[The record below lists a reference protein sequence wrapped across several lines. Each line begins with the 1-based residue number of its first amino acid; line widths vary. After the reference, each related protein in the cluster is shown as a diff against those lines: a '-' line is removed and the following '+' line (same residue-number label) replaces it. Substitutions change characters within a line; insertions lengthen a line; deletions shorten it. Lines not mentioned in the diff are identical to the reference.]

1 MVPAASTTARDD
13 LLLLDLDGTVIDIA
27 PLPGAVVVDEALKS
41 ALQELLAR
49 DPLGLVIV
57 TGRAMSDADHLLS
70 PLRLPAIASHGAEVR
85 VAGTAAT
92 GTGALSVRYLKPL
105 IEALMTPFVPQGAVL
120 EWKPYSAAIH
130 VRTTPELTGPVRD
143 ALQSFVERHRSYR
156 VQPGRHVFEV
166 LPAGVSKAAAVARLM
181 QHLPYAGRRPIY
193 IGDDSAD
200 HDAMR
205 EVERAGGTALQV
217 AGEYF
222 APDAAHFASAADV
235 RAWLVAR
242 AREWT
247 SGTVADCSRCISE

>member
-1 MVPAASTTARDD
+1 MGPFPSPMERDD

-27 PLPGAVVVDEALKS
+27 PLPGAVVVDGALKS
-41 ALQELLAR
+41 ALHELLTR

-57 TGRAMSDADHLLS
+57 TGRALSDADHLLA

-85 VAGTAAT
+85 VTGTAAA

-105 IEALMTPFVPQGAVL
+105 IEAVMMPFVPQGAVL
-120 EWKPYSAAIH
+120 EWKPYSAAVH
-130 VRTTPELTGPVRD
+130 VRAAPELTGSVQD
-143 ALQSFVERHRSYR
+143 ALQTFVERHRSYR

-166 LPAGVSKAAAVARLM
+166 LPAGVSKATAVARLM

-205 EVERAGGTALQV
+205 EVEKVGGTALQV

-222 APDAAHFASAADV
+222 PKDAAHFASAADV

-242 AREWT
+242 AREWN
-247 SGTVADCSRCISE
+247 SGTAADCSRCISE